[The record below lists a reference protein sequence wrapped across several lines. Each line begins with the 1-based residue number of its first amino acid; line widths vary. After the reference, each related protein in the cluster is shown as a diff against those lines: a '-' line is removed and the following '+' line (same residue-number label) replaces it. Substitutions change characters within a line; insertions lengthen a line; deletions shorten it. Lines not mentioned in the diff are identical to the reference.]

1 MVWCGVVWYGMV
13 CIIATCY
20 NPLHPSITEQKMA
33 LSCEDLEE
41 KLARLV
47 AEFDQA
53 LAEKDE
59 VMAEAERCQRKL
71 DMAQRCRWLKGYG
84 GLMLFVACSWFF
96 VDVKLI

>member
-1 MVWCGVVWYGMV
+1 MV
-13 CIIATCY
+13 CIATCY
-20 NPLHPSITEQKMA
+20 NPLHPSIT
-33 LSCEDLEE
+33 CEDLEE

-71 DMAQRCRWLKGYG
+71 DMAQRCPWHPMGRMAQW
-84 GLMLFVACSWFF
+84 VACS
-96 VDVKLI
+96 